1 MIRMILP
8 AIVSRMNVHIWR
20 YSWKVALTVASVV
33 TIAGGHVHVVVLLV
47 LLPLARY
54 LASLAV
60 VAGDELVV
68 VVVVVVVVLVDDVVV
83 VVVFVFVFMLLF
95 LLILLLMLV
104 HVACLTRSWPN
115 SRCEPV
121 VAWIPLQSSPPH
133 HKRQIL

>member
-1 MIRMILP
+1 M
-8 AIVSRMNVHIWR
+8 
-20 YSWKVALTVASVV
+20 
-33 TIAGGHVHVVVLLV
+33 LLV

-68 VVVVVVVVLVDDVVV
+68 VVVVVVVVLVDDVV